1 MVLTDSGKS
10 GPNYDANSIN
20 ICRAAMAR
28 AKVMHKGIMVDC
40 SHGNSKKN
48 HKNQPIVAGDV
59 AAQIANG
66 DWLIRGVMIES
77 NINEGTSMGQ
87 YKPNLKGDKI
97 FPWRDQMD

>member
-1 MVLTDSGKS
+1 LHSKMVLMDSGKN
-10 GPNYDANSIN
+10 GTNYDANSID

-28 AKVMHKGIMVDC
+28 AKVIQKGILVDC

-48 HKNQPIVAGDV
+48 HKNQPIVARDV

-77 NINEGTSMGQ
+77 NINEGTSLD
-87 YKPNLKGDKI
+87 NISLI
-97 FPWRDQMD
+97 